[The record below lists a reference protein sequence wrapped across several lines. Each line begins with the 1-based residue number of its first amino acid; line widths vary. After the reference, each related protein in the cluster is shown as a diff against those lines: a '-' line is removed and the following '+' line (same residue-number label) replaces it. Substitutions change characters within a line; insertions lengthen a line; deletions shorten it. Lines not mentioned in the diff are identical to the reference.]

1 MAMLTT
7 LIGSKPITIDS
18 YSSAK
23 QFMLDTV
30 YRDNALLLSD
40 TLAIWGMSFNFPVP
54 ILGFTYEHPSA
65 MELLKY
71 EYSEYPYLN
80 KTLITNSYMKQNTS
94 ITLHSYRGIT
104 AINGVL
110 TNILLNEAFYK
121 GIEAYCDRGGTF
133 TLMTMWGVFNNL
145 VLETLQ
151 IIPVEGSQ
159 VGGIGFEWQF
169 KRIPFD
175 TANAKATYS
184 SSLNAL
190 SQSLVS

>member
-1 MAMLTT
+1 M
-7 LIGSKPITIDS
+7 
-18 YSSAK
+18 
-23 QFMLDTV
+23 
-30 YRDNALLLSD
+30 
-40 TLAIWGMSFNFPVP
+40 
-54 ILGFTYEHPSA
+54 
-65 MELLKY
+65 
-71 EYSEYPYLN
+71 
-80 KTLITNSYMKQNTS
+80 
-94 ITLHSYRGIT
+94 
-104 AINGVL
+104 NGVI

-151 IIPVEGSQ
+151 IIPPEGSQ

-190 SQSLVS
+190 SQCLSS